1 MGYAVF
7 RIWPGSAPRPSPRSP
22 LLLPAAIFLSLLPDA
37 DAVAGVLLGDMGRY
51 HNNFM
56 GSPLFGV
63 LAAVIV
69 AGALRLLAGAPFGFW
84 FGLGLLC
91 YELHVLM
98 DYLTVGRGVMLL
110 WPLSAERFSPPVNL
124 FYGLHWSEGLLSRRH
139 LWTLLTELAFAFV
152 LVGLLEL
159 GARARRARS

>member
-7 RIWPGSAPRPSPRSP
+7 RIWPGPASRLPPRLPV
-22 LLLPAAIFLSLLPDA
+22 LLPAVIFLSLLPDA
-37 DAVAGVLLGDMGRY
+37 DAVVGLLLGNMGRY

-63 LAAVIV
+63 LAALVV
-69 AGALRLLAGAPFGFW
+69 AGAIRLVTGARFGFW
-84 FGLGLLC
+84 FGLTLIC

-110 WPLSAERFSPPVNL
+110 WPFSSERFSPPANL
-124 FYGLHWSEGLLSRRH
+124 FYGLRWSDGLVSQRH
-139 LWTLLTELAFAFV
+139 LWTLLTELAFAVV